1 MTINNFDQ
9 SNLIKLV
16 KLITSNIK
24 NREEKKAKWASLRK
38 ENHDLIERLIGVS
51 GLNIPNSTSLFGFDI
66 DEERKLILLN
76 YSGQAHNVLHDYLG
90 GWSSELRSM
99 RGLIY
104 SYEKE
109 IKLVSRSF
117 EKFFN
122 SNELPEN
129 MINNLF
135 NKFGKDTP
143 YEARE
148 KADGHM
154 IQFFEHN
161 NELLATTR
169 GKFGTASALEALTLL
184 DKNTWNIIKG
194 IYNSSGYK
202 LMTLTA
208 EICTPNT
215 KVFVDYNG
223 KSTLFLLA
231 AYDYQGNKIEDNSL
245 FKNISKISN
254 LFSVPKTKTFTLSE
268 IVKEV
273 QNRNV
278 KNNEGW
284 VINLNGYLV
293 KFKYETYI
301 GMMVNDKLSY
311 KYIMQCIINDRLDK
325 MLMTL
330 PEEVMKSAYEM
341 EVLVK
346 EKLKKVKETNSKNHL
361 YDLWSDKEGSKPYY
375 RTICRNFI
383 KFSFAWRKYDDK

>member
-383 KFSFAWRKYDDK
+383 KFSFA

>member
-1 MTINNFDQ
+1 MTINNFNQ

-24 NREEKKAKWASLRK
+24 SREEKKEKWASFRK
-38 ENHDLIERLIGVS
+38 ENHDLIESLIGVS

-90 GWSSELRSM
+90 GWSRELRSM

-129 MINNLF
+129 MIDNLF
-135 NKFGKDTP
+135 DKFGKDTP

-184 DKNTWNIIKG
+184 DKSTWNIIKG
-194 IYNSSGYK
+194 IYKLSGYK
-202 LMTLTA
+202 LMTLTV

-215 KVFVDYNG
+215 EVFVDYNG

-231 AYDYQGNKIEDNSL
+231 AYNNQGNKIEDNNL
-245 FKNISKISN
+245 FKNISKISD

-273 QNRNV
+273 KDRNV

-341 EVLVK
+341 EVFVK
-346 EKLKKVKETNSKNHL
+346 EKLKEVKETNSKNPL
-361 YDLWSDKEGSKPYY
+361 YDLWSDKEGSKSYY

-383 KFSFAWRKYDDK
+383 KFNFV

>member
-223 KSTLFLLA
+223 KSTLFLLT

-383 KFSFAWRKYDDK
+383 KFSFA

>member
-1 MTINNFDQ
+1 MTSNNFDQ

-16 KLITSNIK
+16 KLITCNIK
-24 NREEKKAKWASLRK
+24 NREEKKELWASFRK
-38 ENHDLIERLIGVS
+38 ENHDLIESLIGVD
-51 GLNIPNSTSLFGFDI
+51 GLDIPNSTSLFGFDI
-66 DEERKLILLN
+66 DEDRKLILLN
-76 YSGQAHNVLHDYLG
+76 YSGQAHNVLHDHEG
-90 GWSSELRSM
+90 GWTSELRSM
-99 RGLIY
+99 RGLVY
-104 SYEKE
+104 SYENE
-109 IKLVSRSF
+109 IKLASRSF

-122 SNELPEN
+122 ANELPEN
-129 MINNLF
+129 MIDNLYS
-135 NKFGKDTP
+135 KFGKDTA

-184 DKNTWNIIKG
+184 DMNTWRKIKKL
-194 IYNSSGYK
+194 YK
-202 LMTLTA
+202 ENNHDLMTLTV

-215 KVFVDYNG
+215 EVFVDYNG
-223 KSTLFLLA
+223 DSSLFLLS
-231 AYDYQGNKIEDNSL
+231 AYDHNGLKIEDQ
-245 FKNISKISN
+245 NIFSKVTKISN
-254 LFSVPKTKTFTLSE
+254 IFSVPKTRSFSLAQ

-273 QNRNV
+273 KDRSV

-330 PEEVMKSAYEM
+330 PEEVMKTAYEM
-341 EVLVK
+341 EDLVR
-346 EKLKKVKETNSKNHL
+346 EKLKEVGETKSKNPL
-361 YDLWSDKEGSKPYY
+361 YDLWSDREGSKSYY

-383 KFSFAWRKYDDK
+383 KLNFA